1 MKTSY
6 HVLNSSVIYEKLKS
20 CEVLTTFNR
29 FGTCMTL
36 QKNKAA
42 KKQVSK
48 SCYY

>member
-29 FGTCMTL
+29 LGTCMTL
-36 QKNKAA
+36 QK
-42 KKQVSK
+42 KQSSK
-48 SCYY
+48 ETS